1 MGILLIRLLAYKVKE
16 TNEVYI
22 STDDLK
28 QYIINKYDKVKPY
41 KGEALYVSPESR
53 VYFKKGRDDFPSGT
67 YVYSDERGYHIEY
80 IGDKGGIVDKY
91 DSDSF
96 LEINFR
102 ICNELITSIAFKFCV
117 DNREPGKDGRRILFK
132 KELELLSI
140 IGEEYYQMGN
150 ERINNILQENPYD
163 DDLLG

>member
-1 MGILLIRLLAYKVKE
+1 MGILRIRLLAYKVKE

-41 KGEALYVSPESR
+41 IGEALYESPESS

-80 IGDKGGIVDKY
+80 VGDRGGIVDRF
-91 DSDSF
+91 DSDSIF
-96 LEINFR
+96 EISFKV
-102 ICNELITSIAFKFCV
+102 CDELVTSIAIRV
-117 DNREPGKDGRRILFK
+117 YEDSRQPGKDGRRVLFK
-132 KELELLSI
+132 EELELLSM
-140 IGEEYYQMGN
+140 IGDEYYQKGN
-150 ERINNILQENPYD
+150 EQINTILKENPYD
-163 DDLLG
+163 DDLFR

>member
-1 MGILLIRLLAYKVKE
+1 MYFSTKKLKQIIIENYNKIKPYVGEAS
-16 TNEVYI
+16 YI
-22 STDDLK
+22 SL
-28 QYIINKYDKVKPY
+28 
-41 KGEALYVSPESR
+41 ESR
-53 VYFKKGRDDFPSGT
+53 VFFEKGRADLSSGT